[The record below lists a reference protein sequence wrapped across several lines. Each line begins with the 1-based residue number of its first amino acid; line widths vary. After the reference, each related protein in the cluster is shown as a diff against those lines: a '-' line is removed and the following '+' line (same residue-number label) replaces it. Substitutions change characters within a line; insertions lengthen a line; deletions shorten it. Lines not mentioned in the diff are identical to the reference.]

1 MQKEGER
8 KVAQTYAYKVRDRQG
23 KVISGKLE
31 AENEA
36 SVSQRLREMGY
47 FVIGVEE
54 EKVSLGKKELH
65 IFKPKVKSKDVTVF
79 TRQFATMINAGL
91 PLVKCLNILSEQT
104 ESPVLTE
111 VILDVQHEVEM
122 GRSLSEALSKH
133 PDVFKELYSSM
144 VKAGEIGGVLD
155 DVLLRVATTLESEDE
170 IKRKIKSAMTYPAAM
185 FAISMLLLVIMLIFV
200 VPTFENMFS
209 ELGASM
215 PLLTRVIMSISRF
228 LTSWKGALLI
238 ILIIVGVVFLRRWT
252 KTPAGKKKL
261 DSLKLRLP
269 VFGVLFHKMALSRFS
284 RTLGTLVAS
293 GVPILQALEITSN
306 AVGNALMAE
315 AVENVRAGV
324 KEGDSIARPLGQ
336 SPLFPP
342 MVTQMLAI
350 GEETGALD
358 TMLNKVSDFYD
369 SEVSA
374 TVESLTSLL
383 EPILIV
389 FLGAVVGIIV
399 VALYM
404 PIFSLI
410 STFSQETG

>member
-1 MQKEGER
+1 M
-8 KVAQTYAYKVRDRQG
+8 AQTYAYRVRDRQG
-23 KVISGKLE
+23 KIITGKLE
-31 AENEA
+31 ADNEA

-54 EKVSLGKKELH
+54 ERVTLTKRELH
-65 IFKPKVKSKDVTVF
+65 IFKPKVKGKDITVF

-104 ESPVLTE
+104 ENPILTG
-111 VILDVQHEVEM
+111 VIADVQHEVEM
-122 GRSLSEALSKH
+122 GRSLSEALAKH
-133 PDVFKELYSSM
+133 PEVFKELYSSM
-144 VKAGEIGGVLD
+144 VRAGEIGGVLD
-155 DVLLRVATTLESEDE
+155 DVLLRIAVTLESEDE
-170 IKRKIKSAMTYPAAM
+170 IRRKIKSAMTYPVAM
-185 FAISMLLLVIMLIFV
+185 FAISILLLIIMLIFV
-200 VPTFENMFS
+200 VPAFEKMFK
-209 ELGASM
+209 EMGATL
-215 PLLTRVIMSISRF
+215 PFLTRIIMSVSHF
-228 LTSWKGALLI
+228 LASWKGAILLI
-238 ILIIVGVVFLRRWT
+238 LAIVGVVFLRRWIH
-252 KTPAGKKKL
+252 TPAGRRKL
-261 DSLKLRLP
+261 DSLKLKLP
-269 VFGVLFHKMALSRFS
+269 VFGILFHKMALSRFA

-306 AVGNALMAE
+306 TVGNVLMAE

-374 TVESLTSLL
+374 TVEALTALL
-383 EPILIV
+383 EPLLMV
-389 FLGAVVGIIV
+389 FLGVVVGTIV
-399 VALYM
+399 IALYM

-410 STFSQETG
+410 SQFSQQA

>member
-1 MQKEGER
+1 M
-8 KVAQTYAYKVRDRQG
+8 AHTYSYRVRDRQG
-23 KVISGKLE
+23 KIITGKLE
-31 AENEA
+31 ADNEA

-54 EKVSLGKKELH
+54 ERASLTKRELH
-65 IFKPKVKSKDVTVF
+65 ILKPKVKAKDITVF

-111 VILDVQHEVEM
+111 VISDVQHEVEM
-122 GRSLSEALSKH
+122 GRSLSEALGKH
-133 PDVFKELYSSM
+133 PDVFKELYTSM

-155 DVLLRVATTLESEDE
+155 DVLLRIATTLERDDE
-170 IKRKIKSAMTYPAAM
+170 IRRKIKSALTYPVAM
-185 FAISMLLLVIMLIFV
+185 FAISILLLIVMLVFV
-200 VPTFENMFS
+200 VPAFENMF
-209 ELGASM
+209 EEMGATL
-215 PLLTRVIMSISRF
+215 PLLTRSIMAVSHF
-228 LTSWKGALLI
+228 LLSWMGLIFVLVVVGGAI
-238 ILIIVGVVFLRRWT
+238 FLRRWI
-252 KTPAGKKKL
+252 KTPAGRRKI
-261 DSLKLRLP
+261 DALKLKLP
-269 VFGVLFHKMALSRFS
+269 VFGMLFHKISLSRFS

-293 GVPILQALEITSN
+293 GVPILQALEITSKT
-306 AVGNALMAE
+306 VGNALVSE
-315 AVENVRAGV
+315 AVDNVRVGV

-374 TVESLTSLL
+374 TVEALTSLL

-389 FLGAVVGIIV
+389 FLGVVVGTIV
-399 VALYM
+399 ISLYM

-410 STFSQETG
+410 SQFTE

>member
-1 MQKEGER
+1 M
-8 KVAQTYAYKVRDRQG
+8 AHTYSYRVRDRQG

-31 AENEA
+31 ADNEA

-54 EKVSLGKKELH
+54 ERVSFGKKEMH
-65 IFKPKVKSKDVTVF
+65 IFKPKVKTKDVTVF

-111 VILDVQHEVEM
+111 IVVDVQHEVEM
-122 GRSLSEALSKH
+122 GRSLSEALAKH

-144 VKAGEIGGVLD
+144 VRAGEIGGVLD
-155 DVLLRVATTLESEDE
+155 DVLLRIATTLESEDE
-170 IKRKIKSAMTYPAAM
+170 IRRRIKSALTYPVAM
-185 FAISMLLLVIMLIFV
+185 FAISILLLIVMLVFV
-200 VPTFENMFS
+200 VPTFEDMFADI
-209 ELGASM
+209 GADL
-215 PLLTRVIMSISRF
+215 PF
-228 LTSWKGALLI
+228 LTKIIMQISHFLVSWMGA
-238 ILIIVGVVFLRRWT
+238 ILIIGLIVGAVFLRRWM
-252 KTPAGKKKL
+252 KTPNGRRKIDAFKL
-261 DSLKLRLP
+261 KLP
-269 VFGVLFHKMALSRFS
+269 VFGSLFHKMSLSRFS

-293 GVPILQALEITSN
+293 GVPILQALEITSKT
-306 AVGNALMAE
+306 VGNVLVAE
-315 AVENVRAGV
+315 AVDNVRSGV

-383 EPILIV
+383 EPLMIV
-389 FLGAVVGIIV
+389 FLGVVVGTIV
-399 VALYM
+399 IALYM

-410 STFSQETG
+410 SQFSSEG

>member
-1 MQKEGER
+1 M
-8 KVAQTYAYKVRDRQG
+8 AHTYSYRVRDRQG
-23 KVISGKLE
+23 KIISGKLE
-31 AENEA
+31 ADNET

-54 EKVSLGKKELH
+54 EKVSLRKKELH
-65 IFKPKVKSKDVTVF
+65 IFKPKVKAKDITVF

-104 ESPVLTE
+104 DSPVLTE
-111 VILDVQHEVEM
+111 VIADVQHEVEM
-122 GRSLSEALSKH
+122 GRSLSEALAKH
-133 PDVFKELYSSM
+133 PDTFKELYTSM

-155 DVLLRVATTLESEDE
+155 DVLLRIATTLESEDE
-170 IKRKIKSAMTYPAAM
+170 IRRRIKSALTYPIAM
-185 FAISMLLLVIMLIFV
+185 FAISVLLLLIMLVFV
-200 VPTFENMFS
+200 VPAFEKMFKDM
-209 ELGASM
+209 GANL
-215 PLLTRVIMSISRF
+215 PFLTKIIMSASHF
-228 LTSWKGALLI
+228 LVSWKGAILAIALI
-238 ILIIVGVVFLRRWT
+238 GGVVYLRRWI
-252 KTPAGKKKL
+252 KTPGGRRKL
-261 DSLKLRLP
+261 DALKLKLP
-269 VFGVLFHKMALSRFS
+269 VFGTLFHKMSLSRFS

-293 GVPILQALEITSN
+293 GVPILQALEITSKT
-306 AVGNALMAE
+306 VGNVLVAE

-324 KEGDSIARPLGQ
+324 KEGDSIARPLGH

-369 SEVSA
+369 SEISA
-374 TVESLTSLL
+374 TVEALTSLL

-389 FLGAVVGIIV
+389 FLGLVVGTIV
-399 VALYM
+399 IALYM

-410 STFSQETG
+410 TQFTKE

>member
-1 MQKEGER
+1 M
-8 KVAQTYAYKVRDRQG
+8 AQTYAYKVRDRQG

>member
-1 MQKEGER
+1 M
-8 KVAQTYAYKVRDRQG
+8 AQTYSYRVRDRQG
-23 KVISGKLE
+23 KIITGKLE

-36 SVSQRLREMGY
+36 TVSQRLREMGY

-54 EKVSLGKKELH
+54 EKPSLRKKELH
-65 IFKPKVKSKDVTVF
+65 LLKPKVKSKDLTVF

-91 PLVKCLNILSEQT
+91 PLVKCLSILSEQT

-111 VILDVQHEVEM
+111 IISDVQHEVEM

-133 PDVFKELYSSM
+133 PDVFKELYTSM

-155 DVLLRVATTLESEDE
+155 DVLLRIATTLESDAE
-170 IKRKIKSAMTYPAAM
+170 IRRKIKSAMTYPMAM
-185 FAISMLLLVIMLIFV
+185 FAISILLLVVMLVFV
-200 VPTFENMFS
+200 VPTFENMFADI
-209 ELGASM
+209 GATM
-215 PLLTRVIMSISRF
+215 PALTKGIMAISHF
-228 LTSWKGALLI
+228 LVSLYGLI
-238 ILIIVGVVFLRRWT
+238 FIIMLIAGIIFLRRWM
-252 KTPAGKKKL
+252 KTSNGRRKV
-261 DSLKLRLP
+261 DGLKLKIP
-269 VFGVLFHKMALSRFS
+269 VFGMLIHKMALSRFS

-306 AVGNALMAE
+306 TVGNVLMAE

-324 KEGDSIARPLGQ
+324 KEGDSIARPLSQ

-369 SEVSA
+369 SEVST
-374 TVESLTSLL
+374 TVDALTSLL

-389 FLGAVVGIIV
+389 FLGVVVGTIV

-404 PIFSLI
+404 PIFSMV
-410 STFSQETG
+410 SQFSQG

>member
-1 MQKEGER
+1 M
-8 KVAQTYAYKVRDRQG
+8 ANTYSYRVRDRQG

-31 AENEA
+31 ADNEA

-54 EKVSLGKKELH
+54 ERVSLRKKELH
-65 IFKPKVKSKDVTVF
+65 IFKPKVKSKDITVF

-91 PLVKCLNILSEQT
+91 PLVKCLNILAEQT

-111 VILDVQHEVEM
+111 VVVDVQHEVEM

-155 DVLLRVATTLESEDE
+155 DVLLRIATTLESEDE
-170 IKRKIKSAMTYPAAM
+170 IKRRIKSAMTYPIAM
-185 FAISMLLLVIMLIFV
+185 FAISMLLLVIMLVFV
-200 VPTFENMFS
+200 VPTFENMFADIGA
-209 ELGASM
+209 EL
-215 PLLTRVIMSISRF
+215 PF
-228 LTSWKGALLI
+228 LTKIIMQISHFLVSWMGA
-238 ILIIVGVVFLRRWT
+238 ILVIALIVGAVFLRRWL
-252 KTPAGKKKL
+252 KTPGGRRKL
-261 DSLKLRLP
+261 DTFKLKLP
-269 VFGVLFHKMALSRFS
+269 VFGTLFHKMSLSRFS

-293 GVPILQALEITSN
+293 GVPILQALEIT
-306 AVGNALMAE
+306 AKTVGNVLVAD

-383 EPILIV
+383 EPLMIV
-389 FLGAVVGIIV
+389 FLGVVVGTIV
-399 VALYM
+399 IALYM

-410 STFSQETG
+410 SQFSE

>member
-1 MQKEGER
+1 M
-8 KVAQTYAYKVRDRQG
+8 AHTYSYRVRDRQG

-31 AENEA
+31 ADNEA

-54 EKVSLGKKELH
+54 ERVSLRKKELH
-65 IFKPKVKSKDVTVF
+65 IFKPKVKNKDVTVF

-111 VILDVQHEVEM
+111 IISDVQHEVEM
-122 GRSLSEALSKH
+122 GRSLSEALAKH
-133 PDVFKELYSSM
+133 PDTFSELYTSM

-155 DVLLRVATTLESEDE
+155 DVLLRIATTLESEDE
-170 IKRKIKSAMTYPAAM
+170 IRRRIKSAMTYPVAM
-185 FAISMLLLVIMLIFV
+185 FAISVLLLIVMLVFV
-200 VPTFENMFS
+200 VPIFEKMFNDM
-209 ELGASM
+209 GANL
-215 PLLTRVIMSISRF
+215 PF
-228 LTSWKGALLI
+228 LTKIIVAVSHFLASWKGAVLVLVLI
-238 ILIIVGVVFLRRWT
+238 GGFIYLRRWM
-252 KTPAGKKKL
+252 KTPNGRRKIDAFKL
-261 DSLKLRLP
+261 KLP
-269 VFGVLFHKMALSRFS
+269 VFGTLFHKMSISRFS
-284 RTLGTLVAS
+284 RTLGTLVSS
-293 GVPILQALEITSN
+293 GVPILQALEITSKT
-306 AVGNALMAE
+306 VGNMLVSE

-324 KEGDSIARPLGQ
+324 KEGDSIAKPLSQ

-369 SEVSA
+369 SEVAA
-374 TVESLTSLL
+374 TVEALTSLL
-383 EPILIV
+383 EPLLIV
-389 FLGAVVGIIV
+389 FLGIVVGTIV
-399 VALYM
+399 IALYM

-410 STFSQETG
+410 TQFTKQ